1 MKVTVPS
8 ACKLNLTLKINKAGD
23 DGFHNLY
30 SVFLK
35 LPQMEKLTINVSDS
49 KNVKDKIVT
58 HNCRIFGKNIL
69 TSVLESIHKI
79 DREIP
84 AVNVD
89 IWKTLP
95 PGTGLGGGSGNAA
108 ALIRWFYFFSKEHNE
123 FNFNSVKF
131 GSDIPFLLSDT
142 NLALVTGKGEIIEP
156 LKLNMS
162 HIEAVLFIPVWRAST
177 AKSYAQLDK
186 YRAFREIYADP
197 DPLELKE
204 EALNIVD
211 DLSKG
216 KRCGLLP
223 NDFSP
228 LLLNDHPEYGE
239 LFELLS
245 NTEALAWG
253 ISGSGSS
260 AFALYDKKRIFLSNF
275 REFSGLNWI
284 EQIILQG

>member
-1 MKVTVPS
+1 LKVIVPS

-23 DGFHNLY
+23 DGFHNLC

-35 LPQMEKLTINVSDS
+35 LPEMEKLTISVSDS
-49 KNVKDKIVT
+49 KKVKDRIVT
-58 HNCRIFGKNIL
+58 HNCRIFGENIL
-69 TSVLESIHKI
+69 SSVLEIIHQV
-79 DREIP
+79 DRKIP

-89 IWKTLP
+89 IWKALP

-108 ALIRWFYFFSKEHNE
+108 ALIRWFYFFSKEQNE
-123 FNFNSVKF
+123 LDSVRF

-142 NLALVTGKGEIIEP
+142 DLALVTGRGEIIEP

-177 AKSYAQLDK
+177 ARSYAKLDK
-186 YRAFREIYADP
+186 YRAFRENYIDP
-197 DPLELKE
+197 DLLELKE
-204 EALNIVD
+204 EALSIVK

-228 LLLNDHPEYGE
+228 LLLNDYPEYGE

-253 ISGSGSS
+253 ISGSGSG
-260 AFALYDKKRIFLSNF
+260 AFALYDKKRGFSSSF

-284 EQIILQG
+284 EQIIFRGE